1 MAVSVS
7 AQNRIVKAQ
16 FLQRTLFIV
25 LFLYTKK
32 EIQ

>member
-16 FLQRTLFIV
+16 FLQWALFIV
-25 LFLYTKK
+25 LFLYMKK